1 MIRPTLHQEYSA
13 RFGLKNALHDI
24 DIAQQIAEAKYRSLV
39 GRDIFY
45 KEMVDI
51 HALIVELRN
60 WAVVTKSS
68 DQCVSAH

>member
-1 MIRPTLHQEYSA
+1 MIRLRLHQEYSA

-24 DIAQQIAEAKYRSLV
+24 EIAQQIAEAKYRSLV

-51 HALIVELRN
+51 HALIVELRD
-60 WAVVTKSS
+60 WAANESS
-68 DQCVSAH
+68 SQKMFAH